1 MLLSFFRLFFTYKM
15 GIMPDLLHRAARK
28 LSKLVFIKLLEQ
40 CLIQ

>member
-15 GIMPDLLHRAARK
+15 GIMLDLLHRAARK